1 MDVAAFWMAVAILVY
16 GALLKFQPSLARGW
30 LCICGA
36 AAGGFLAFLTGF
48 FVTRLFTSGWSGL
61 AITFWVGLV
70 LLHLGAIAGFQAKA
84 KAPAPAMTAIPTS
97 PRMIR
102 FNLT

>member
-1 MDVAAFWMAVAILVY
+1 MDVAAFWMAAAILVY

-70 LLHLGAIAGFQAKA
+70 LLHLGAIAGFLLVLRWTKLPQTMDSR
-84 KAPAPAMTAIPTS
+84 PPED
-97 PRMIR
+97 R
-102 FNLT
+102 